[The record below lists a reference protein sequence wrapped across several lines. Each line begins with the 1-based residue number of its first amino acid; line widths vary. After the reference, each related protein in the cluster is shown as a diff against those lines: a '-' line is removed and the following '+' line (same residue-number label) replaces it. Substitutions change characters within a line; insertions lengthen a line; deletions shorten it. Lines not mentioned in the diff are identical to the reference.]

1 MVLNMNRLSVI
12 VCAYTEKRWEDLLS
26 AVSSLRAQI
35 RPADE
40 IILAIDHN
48 PALYEQVK
56 AQFPEIV
63 VVENSQKRGLS
74 GARNSGI
81 AAAHGD
87 MIAFMDE
94 DAVAD
99 PNWLSLLE
107 QGFSEPGVLGVGGAI
122 VPLWISGRPAWFP
135 DEFNWVVG
143 CTYRGMPEVT
153 SAVRNLIGCNMAF
166 RTTVFQKAGDFRSEI
181 GRVGT
186 FPAGCE
192 ETELCIRARQ
202 FEPEGHFLYEPLAQV
217 HHRVPA
223 VRVTFKYFTSR
234 CYAEGLS
241 KALVSQ
247 LVGAQHGL
255 SNERTYTFK
264 TLPRGFFRGFADALF
279 RRQGSGLG
287 RAGAISLG
295 LAITTVGYIAGRLML
310 MRNKNK
316 LIATPNLS
324 LDQA

>member
-1 MVLNMNRLSVI
+1 MNRLSVI

-26 AVSSLRAQI
+26 AVASLRAQS

-48 PALYEQVK
+48 EALFERVK
-56 AQFPEIV
+56 TQFPELI
-63 VVENSQKRGLS
+63 VVENSQQRGLS

-94 DAVAD
+94 DAMAE
-99 PNWLSLLE
+99 PNWLALLE

-122 VPLWISGRPAWFP
+122 LPLWLSGQPAWFP
-135 DEFNWVVG
+135 EEFNWVVG

-153 SAVRNLIGCNMAF
+153 SPVRNLIGCNMAF

-186 FPAGCE
+186 FPSGCE

-202 FEPEGHFLYEPLAQV
+202 FEPEGRFLYEPRAQV
-217 HHRVPA
+217 LHRVPA
-223 VRVTFKYFTSR
+223 ARVTLRYFTDR

-247 LVGAQHGL
+247 LVGAQDGL
-255 SNERTYTFK
+255 SNERTYTFS
-264 TLPRGFFRGFADALF
+264 TLPRGFFRGLGDALF
-279 RRQGSGLG
+279 HRQGSGLG
-287 RAGAISLG
+287 RAGAILLG
-295 LAITTVGYIAGRLML
+295 LIVTTIGYVAGRLML
-310 MRNKNK
+310 LRNKNK
-316 LIATPNLS
+316 PIATPNLS